1 MLARG
6 HIIHYPQNLLALP
19 STCRQIHAESRLFP
33 FHSNVFFGHA
43 RDFKAAFGA
52 LHHKVQLEA
61 VTSLCFPPGPLID
74 TNYTDCEHLTGL
86 RRVGLA
92 IEGWAM
98 VCRRRG
104 LKGQQRFIDDSIAE
118 FEAYFGTKNLDV
130 QVVPVID
137 FFQID
142 TYHEFMGTRLSRMS

>member
-1 MLARG
+1 LLSAR
-6 HIIHYPQNLLALP
+6 
-19 STCRQIHAESRLFP
+19 
-33 FHSNVFFGHA
+33 
-43 RDFKAAFGA
+43 
-52 LHHKVQLEA
+52 
-61 VTSLCFPPGPLID
+61 PLID

-118 FEAYFGTKNLDV
+118 FEADFGTKDLDV